1 MSKQKT
7 ILELAQGLDFK
18 QEFEYTQY
26 IIESLINGQKQQV
39 KDLFKDISPDEID
52 TFQRDLL
59 TLGSEKYTIEVLKV
73 CGYSKTAIEN
83 VFFDGWENV
92 PHFEM

>member
-1 MSKQKT
+1 MKT
-7 ILELAQGLDFK
+7 LLELAQELDFE
-18 QEFEYTQY
+18 QEHEYTNY

-39 KDLFKDISPDEID
+39 KDLFNAIRPDEIN

-73 CGYSKTAIEN
+73 CGYSKTQIEN